1 MGILGLVLLER
12 SFLAL
17 CLEPCCR
24 QSGRMTLEFWAASI
38 VMTATPGTGVLFTIA
53 AGLARGTRA
62 SLVAAVGCTLGIVPH
77 LVLALTGAAAVLAA
91 SPVAFGAIKWLGVAY
106 LVYMAWGM
114 WRQTGV
120 LAPEM
125 GEAATG
131 GSPSVGSVIG
141 SAVLVNLLNP
151 KLTIF
156 FFVFLPM
163 FVNPAADGAVLRMAG
178 LGLVFM
184 AITLVIFTV
193 YGMCA
198 AWLRRYVIGR
208 PVVMRWLGRSFAVT
222 SVLLA
227 AMLAFTHQ

>member
-1 MGILGLVLLER
+1 
-12 SFLAL
+12 
-17 CLEPCCR
+17 
-24 QSGRMTLEFWAASI
+24 MTLEFWVASI
-38 VMTATPGTGVLFTIA
+38 VVTATPGTGALFTIA

-77 LVLALTGAAAVLAA
+77 MALALTGAAAVLAA
-91 SPVAFGAIKWLGVAY
+91 SPVAFETIKWLGVAY

-120 LAPEM
+120 LAPQADEVAP
-125 GEAATG
+125 GS
-131 GSPSVGSVIG
+131 SPSVGKVIG

-163 FVNPAADGAVLRMAG
+163 FVNTAADGAVLRMAG

-184 AITLVIFTV
+184 AITLVIFAA
-193 YGMCA
+193 YGVCA
-198 AWLRRYVIGR
+198 AWLRRHVVGR
-208 PVVMRWLGRSFAVT
+208 PVVMKWLGRGFAVT
-222 SVLLA
+222 FVLLA